1 MEESLSTFLF
11 INGGL
16 MFKMSLISLLK
27 RLSVLIYISDLNEY
41 NIMDEAWVI

>member
-1 MEESLSTFLF
+1 
-11 INGGL
+11 